1 MTMPHSFESEMS
13 TISAIL
19 NGGDRVMDE
28 ISSLQPE
35 HFWDR
40 TCSMTFTCAQSLH
53 AEGLPV
59 NLITITDRLKTQGHS
74 ELLQAARLE
83 SIMVKFSYATAHL
96 DHYSKM
102 IRERYKLRQTLE
114 IFAKYQPLVEGAEN
128 ASNVLPEI
136 ESELFKINSD
146 NIGDGNK
153 LASGVLEVE
162 KQIEARMSGCKSM
175 HGLSSGIKTFDE
187 SHGGFHNGLYYILA
201 GYPSAG
207 KTAFATQVL
216 NHILLDL
223 NEPALFLSI
232 EMHEERVLSRQACQ
246 RAGVCFARYSRG
258 KSTTD
263 EYGRVLRA
271 LHLINKSPFILKTPT
286 DITGFEIRSEIRKA
300 KRQHGI
306 KLCVIDFIQKVT
318 IPHGQEPH
326 RAIAE
331 ASQQIQKAAKETGVP
346 CLVLCQ
352 LNRASQKESRPRMYH
367 LAESTQIERDA
378 DCIDILWP
386 EKDPK
391 TLEPGEMLPVCLT
404 LEKNK
409 EAAQGDEHLWFDGS
423 TLTFKE
429 KQRI

>member
-1 MTMPHSFESEMS
+1 MTMPHSYESEMS
-13 TISAIL
+13 ILSAIL
-19 NGGDRVMDE
+19 NGGDKAMDE
-28 ISSLQPE
+28 VSSLQSE

-40 TCSMTFTCAQSLH
+40 TCSKVFACSQSLH

-59 NLITITDRLKTQGHS
+59 NLITITDRLKTQGQT
-74 ELLQAARLE
+74 ELLQEARLE
-83 SIMVKFSYATAHL
+83 SIMVKFSYAIAHL
-96 DHYSKM
+96 GHYSQM

-114 IFAKYQPLVEGAEN
+114 IFAKYKPMVESSEN
-128 ASNVLPEI
+128 ASDVLPEI

-146 NIGDGNK
+146 SVGDGNK
-153 LASGVLEVE
+153 LSSGVLEVE
-162 KQIEARMSGCKSM
+162 KQIASRMAGNKSI
-175 HGLSSGIKTFDE
+175 HGLSSGIRTFDE
-187 SHGGFHNGLYYILA
+187 SHGGFQDGLYYVLA

-207 KTAFATQVL
+207 KTAFATQAL

-223 NEPALFLSI
+223 KEPALFLSI

-246 RAGVCFARYSRG
+246 RSGVCFARYSRG
-258 KSTTD
+258 KSTPE

-271 LHLINKSPFILKTPT
+271 LQLINKSPFILKTPT

-318 IPHGQEPH
+318 IPKGQEPH
-326 RAIAE
+326 RAIGE

-352 LNRASQKESRPRMYH
+352 LNRASQKEARPRMYH

-391 TLEPGEMLPVCLT
+391 TLDVGEMLPVCLT

-409 EAAQGDEHLWFDGS
+409 EAAQGDEHLWFDGA

-429 KQRI
+429 KLH